1 VVPDAVLAGSG
12 AAALKPRIGALPGD
26 PVVAAR
32 KAVAAAEPVA
42 RYDVT
47 VNAGER
53 RFQTLL
59 IGLEP
64 GTVMHR
70 FATTDGDQSLPA
82 EGLLLGQGAQ
92 DTLGISTGDPV
103 TVTIGE
109 TGDRFTEPV
118 AGFVDEPM
126 NPVAYLSLSH
136 LQQVTASEAT
146 GVLLTLKP
154 GAAEESVRERF
165 TAIPDVA
172 AYLSTTSLEA
182 AMREAFTLY
191 DALVGLM
198 LAFAAVMAAAL
209 LYNAMWANVAER
221 SVELGT
227 LRAAGMSAGMLSR
240 LVAVENLL
248 LIVLGLPLSLV
259 GGTLLADWYMSA
271 YETQGYHWSLD
282 MKASTP
288 ILVAGG
294 VLIATVV
301 AQLPALRMVR
311 RLDLARIV
319 GERSL

>member
-1 VVPDAVLAGSG
+1 
-12 AAALKPRIGALPGD
+12 
-26 PVVAAR
+26 
-32 KAVAAAEPVA
+32 
-42 RYDVT
+42 
-47 VNAGER
+47 
-53 RFQTLL
+53 
-59 IGLEP
+59 
-64 GTVMHR
+64 
-70 FATTDGDQSLPA
+70 
-82 EGLLLGQGAQ
+82 
-92 DTLGISTGDPV
+92 
-103 TVTIGE
+103 
-109 TGDRFTEPV
+109 
-118 AGFVDEPM
+118 
-126 NPVAYLSLSH
+126 
-136 LQQVTASEAT
+136 
-146 GVLLTLKP
+146 
-154 GAAEESVRERF
+154 
-165 TAIPDVA
+165 VA
-172 AYLSTTSLEA
+172 AYLFTTSLEA

-248 LIVLGLPLSLV
+248 LVVLGLPLGLV

-271 YETQGYHWSLD
+271 YETQGYQWSLD

-288 ILVAGG
+288 VLMAGG